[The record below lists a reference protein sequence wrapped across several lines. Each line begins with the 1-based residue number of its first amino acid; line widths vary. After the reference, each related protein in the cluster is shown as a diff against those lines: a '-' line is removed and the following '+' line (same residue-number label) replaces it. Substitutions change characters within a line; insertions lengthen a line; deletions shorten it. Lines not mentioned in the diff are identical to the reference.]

1 MFQTFKLVFFVLIL
15 ISSLFSN
22 ILCRKK
28 INHELI
34 ILPNGYPAWV
44 ADANHV
50 LTFNPNL
57 IEDLNITKRNPL
69 LGLYLIEVNL
79 TNIKFEPMLFRKI
92 RSPLRFAID
101 DETYVPGKIKKQQI
115 GLNFAEFSEMIE
127 DNLMIISGC
136 CVTAGLSIGGNK
148 YIEADYLKHFIE
160 SDDKYLSDIGARFK
174 EVDGK
179 IIVDEVNPFFTDN
192 PFLEGD
198 EILYF
203 NDEPVSNLAD
213 FMKQILFVKK
223 DTQVK
228 IEVLRNNE
236 LFEFKIKTAILRGGG
251 FLSDTFLENIGVW
264 FDKNLNVTNVH
275 AGSAFAKK
283 HLKNHYHLISIN
295 DQTFKN
301 EKEIRQFLSKIKN
314 HIPDFFTF
322 KFRLQDKELE
332 IKLKSNKKYFK
343 NIEKTDKFA
352 VEGAENNSFNIGSFG
367 NNFGFNTGSF
377 SFSGNWNGET
387 SSYEINNSF
396 YDIYNS
402 IPLAEYLSY

>member
-1 MFQTFKLVFFVLIL
+1 MFQIFKLILSILIL
-15 ISSLFSN
+15 TSSLFSN

-28 INHELI
+28 INNELVV
-34 ILPNGYPAWV
+34 LPNGYPAWV
-44 ADANHV
+44 VDENHV

-57 IEDLNITKRNPL
+57 IKDLHVIKSNPL

-79 TNIKFEPMLFRKI
+79 SNNIKFEPMLFRKI

-101 DETYVPGKIKKQQI
+101 DENYMPGKIKKQQI
-115 GLNFAEFSEMIE
+115 GLNFAEFSEVIE

-136 CVTAGLSIGGNK
+136 CVTAGLSIGGDK

-174 EVDGK
+174 EVNGK
-179 IIVDEVNPFFTDN
+179 IIVDEVNPFFIDN

-203 NDEPVSNLAD
+203 NEEPVLNLAD
-213 FMKQILFVKK
+213 FMKQILFLAKNTKVN
-223 DTQVK
+223 V
-228 IEVLRNNE
+228 EVLRNNE
-236 LFEFKIKTAILRGGG
+236 LFEFQIKTAILRGGG

-264 FDKNLNVTNVH
+264 FDKNLNVTNIH

-283 HLKNHYHLISIN
+283 ELKNHYHLVSIN
-295 DQTFKN
+295 GKTFQN
-301 EKEIRQFLSKIKN
+301 EKEIRQYFSKIKN
-314 HIPDFFTF
+314 HIPDFFSF

-343 NIEKTDKFA
+343 NIEKTDKFSS
-352 VEGAENNSFNIGSFG
+352 GNSGFG
-367 NNFGFNTGSF
+367 VGTFKNNFGFNTGSF
-377 SFSGNWNGET
+377 SFAGSWNSDS
-387 SSYEINNSF
+387 SSYDINSTF
-396 YDIYNS
+396 YNIYNS